1 MEVEGVEVAAAAQVE
16 VGKRGWEGRASADW
30 ADEAKSSKKRRAD
43 NWQDTEVDGLVAAYR
58 QIHVKLAV
66 AGKRG
71 KTVFGSAYEK
81 WNETQQLLNRM
92 GIERQAKEIERKW
105 SNLYTGFKQILEWNK
120 RLGNRSYWEVD
131 EQTTKEK
138 TKAKELPSTFR
149 MELFDAMI
157 EFLGDDSDPKLRP
170 RDSPS
175 SALPA
180 SPLYG
185 GVDVP
190 LPMDKLASHV
200 PPFGTQERRPQL
212 VLVATGNFN
221 PPTYLHLRLFEIAR
235 DWLTCEGFDVLGG
248 YMSPFHD
255 AHNKKGLAPA
265 EHRIK
270 LCQLATSDS
279 QFVMVDPWEAKQ
291 LMSQKIVQVLSRIDT
306 AINGKIPGE
315 ERVKVMLLCGSDV
328 LQWLSTPGA
337 WVPQQT
343 ESICEDFGII
353 CVTRDGSNT
362 RKLIFDNDFLYEHRR
377 NILLVDEWIQNDI
390 SSTKIRHMVA
400 QGLSVKYLTP
410 DVVVKYI
417 KLNHLYGHA

>member
-30 ADEAKSSKKRRAD
+30 ADKAKSSKKRRAD

-131 EQTTKEK
+131 EQTKKEK

-185 GVDVP
+185 ERI
-190 LPMDKLASHV
+190 LLCFSRSSLLSHIC
-200 PPFGTQERRPQL
+200 L
-212 VLVATGNFN
+212 
-221 PPTYLHLRLFEIAR
+221 
-235 DWLTCEGFDVLGG
+235 
-248 YMSPFHD
+248 SP
-255 AHNKKGLAPA
+255 
-265 EHRIK
+265 
-270 LCQLATSDS
+270 ATS
-279 QFVMVDPWEAKQ
+279 
-291 LMSQKIVQVLSRIDT
+291 T
-306 AINGKIPGE
+306 
-315 ERVKVMLLCGSDV
+315 
-328 LQWLSTPGA
+328 
-337 WVPQQT
+337 
-343 ESICEDFGII
+343 SI
-353 CVTRDGSNT
+353 R
-362 RKLIFDNDFLYEHRR
+362 
-377 NILLVDEWIQNDI
+377 
-390 SSTKIRHMVA
+390 
-400 QGLSVKYLTP
+400 P
-410 DVVVKYI
+410 
-417 KLNHLYGHA
+417 